1 MHLYRGSASP
11 ALAFDI
17 AINGENT
24 KMKAIT

>member
-1 MHLYRGSASP
+1 MYLYCGSASP